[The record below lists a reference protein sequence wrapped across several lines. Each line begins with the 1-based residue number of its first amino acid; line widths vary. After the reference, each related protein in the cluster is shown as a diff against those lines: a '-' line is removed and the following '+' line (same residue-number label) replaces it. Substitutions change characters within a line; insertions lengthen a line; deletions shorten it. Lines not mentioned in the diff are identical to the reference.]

1 MSGKWKVMKNVVIF
15 PLRRNPFFG
24 RKYDEKQRPQ
34 DTAATFSKHC
44 AVAVLHSLAIVK
56 IHVSKRSGSTS
67 PRDIFRTHSPKTNA
81 DAGGMTA
88 KVQVTLI
95 GVSRV

>member
-1 MSGKWKVMKNVVIF
+1 MESNEK
-15 PLRRNPFFG
+15 RNDLFHYGETLFWA
-24 RKYDEKQRPQ
+24 EKMTKKKRPQ

-44 AVAVLHSLAIVK
+44 AVAVLHSLAVVK

-95 GVSRV
+95 GVFRM

>member
-1 MSGKWKVMKNVVIF
+1 MESNEKNNDFFHYGKT
-15 PLRRNPFFG
+15 LFFG
-24 RKYDEKQRPQ
+24 VNNEGTKRPQ

-67 PRDIFRTHSPKTNA
+67 PRDIFRTHRRKTNA
-81 DAGGMTA
+81 DTGGMTA

-95 GVSRV
+95 GVFRM